1 MSKAIGKLF
10 LIPNTL
16 GDISPADVMSHAIRD
31 TIHMT
36 QHFVFE
42 KEKIGRAYIKRWCPE
57 KSQNDIDV
65 QILNKHTSPQER
77 RQMLGPCLA
86 GFDVALISDAGCP
99 GVADPG
105 ADLVLHAHQSQIQ
118 VCPLVGPSAILLA
131 LMASGL
137 NGQQFAFH
145 GYLPIDKQACKQ
157 AIKTY
162 ERFSSQYKQTQIV
175 METPYRNMRCFD
187 ILIGQLSPHTLL
199 SVACDLNLPT
209 EQIQTK
215 RVSDWKKEKI
225 DLHKRPCIFLFLQ
238 PTA

>member
-1 MSKAIGKLF
+1 MSRAIGKLF

-16 GDISPADVMSHAIRD
+16 GDISPAEVMSESIRD
-31 TIHMT
+31 TIHKI
-36 QHFVFE
+36 QYFVFE

-57 KSQNDIDV
+57 KSQNEFDV
-65 QILNKHTSPQER
+65 QILNKHTSPQELL
-77 RQMLGPCLA
+77 QMLEPCLA
-86 GFDVALISDAGCP
+86 GFDMAMISDAGCP

-105 ADLVLHAHQSQIQ
+105 ADLVLLAHQSQIQ

-162 ERFSSQYKQTQIV
+162 EWFSSKYNQTQIV
-175 METPYRNMRCFD
+175 METPYRNMRCFER
-187 ILIGQLSPHTLL
+187 LIDQLSPHTLL
-199 SVACDLNLPT
+199 SVACDVNLPT

-215 RVSDWKKEKI
+215 RVSDWKKEKL
-225 DLHKRPCIFLFLQ
+225 DLHKRPCMFLFLQ
-238 PTA
+238 ANA